1 MQCLV
6 EGLRTSC
13 LANASTSE
21 GLAYVSNCSNKAL
34 ADRGDLFIIASA
46 IAFQTNGSAPDRD
59 KGGEA
64 AFTLSVH
71 LSQRGTSPSQA
82 RHHRFEGVR
91 IQTRCMNMKLIV
103 GLSVLIQVS
112 ETVC

>member
-13 LANASTSE
+13 LANASPSE

-64 AFTLSVH
+64 ASPFQSTSRKGEHHH
-71 LSQRGTSPSQA
+71 L
-82 RHHRFEGVR
+82 RHGIIGSKEYVSKQGV
-91 IQTRCMNMKLIV
+91 
-103 GLSVLIQVS
+103 
-112 ETVC
+112 